1 MNADINSNN
10 TDRPLAGVGVL
21 VTRPAD
27 QATNLCKIIEDA
39 GGKAIRF
46 PAMEITPIDDPQSV
60 TPIIDRLDSYDM
72 AIFIS
77 ANAVKYAIQ
86 SIKSKRDF
94 PENMALAAIGNATR
108 KALEDE
114 GLNVDIYPAQQFD
127 SEALLALPKMQ
138 QVKGKRILIF
148 RGRGGRELL
157 KNTLS
162 KRGAH
167 VDYAE
172 LYQRTMPIQKSNA
185 LDQYW
190 KRNAIDIVTVTS
202 NQALDNLFILAGKSG
217 KENLVT
223 TPIVV
228 ISQRMVQN
236 ALEKGIQAD
245 IMVAVQANDDAILD
259 TIQKWRH
266 NNTGITT

>member
-1 MNADINSNN
+1 MNADTNSNKP
-10 TDRPLAGVGVL
+10 DLPLAGVGVL
-21 VTRPAD
+21 VTRPYD
-27 QATNLCKIIEDA
+27 QAANLCKIIENA

-46 PAMEITPIDDPQSV
+46 PAMEITPIDDQQSV
-60 TPIIDRLDSYDM
+60 THILDRLDSYDI

-86 SIKSKRDF
+86 SIKSKRSF
-94 PENMALAAIGNATR
+94 PQSMALAAIGNATR

-114 GLNVDIYPAQQFD
+114 GLNVDIYPTQQFD

-157 KNTLS
+157 KNTLTE
-162 KRGAH
+162 RGAH

-172 LYQRTMPIQKSNA
+172 LYQRTMPIQETGTLN
-185 LDQYW
+185 QYW
-190 KRNAIDIVTVTS
+190 KQNTIDIVTVTS
-202 NQALDNLFILAGKSG
+202 NQALNNLFNLAGESG
-217 KENLVT
+217 KKNLVA

-228 ISQRMVQN
+228 ISQRMVEN
-236 ALEKGIQAD
+236 AVENGIQAN
-245 IMVAVQANDDAILD
+245 IMVAEQASDEAVLDA
-259 TIQKWRH
+259 IQKWRLD
-266 NNTGITT
+266 NQQE

>member
-1 MNADINSNN
+1 MNADTNSNKP
-10 TDRPLAGVGVL
+10 DLPLAGVGVL
-21 VTRPAD
+21 VTRPYD
-27 QATNLCKIIEDA
+27 QAANLCKIIENA

-60 TPIIDRLDSYDM
+60 THILDRLDSYDI

-86 SIKSKRDF
+86 SIRSKRSF
-94 PENMALAAIGNATR
+94 PESMVLAAIGNATR

-114 GLNVDIYPAQQFD
+114 GLNVDIYPTQQFD
-127 SEALLALPKMQ
+127 SEALLTLPKMQ

-157 KNTLS
+157 KNTLTE
-162 KRGAH
+162 RGAH

-172 LYQRTMPIQKSNA
+172 LYQRTMPIQEPGA
-185 LDQYW
+185 LNQYW
-190 KRNAIDIVTVTS
+190 KQNAIDIVTVTS
-202 NQALDNLFILAGKSG
+202 NQALNNLFNIAGESG

-236 ALEKGIQAD
+236 ALERGMRAD
-245 IMVAVQANDDAILD
+245 IMVAEQAGDEAVLD
-259 TIQKWRH
+259 VIQKWRLD
-266 NNTGITT
+266 NQQE

>member
-1 MNADINSNN
+1 MNTATNSNKPGL
-10 TDRPLAGVGVL
+10 PLAGVGVL
-21 VTRPAD
+21 VTRPSGQAD
-27 QATNLCKIIEDA
+27 NLCNIIENA

-46 PAMEITPIDDPQSV
+46 PAIEISPIDDPQSV

-86 SIKSKRDF
+86 SIKTKRDF
-94 PENMALAAIGNATR
+94 PECMALAAIGNATR

-114 GLNVDIYPAQQFD
+114 GLKADIYPTRQFD
-127 SEALLALPKMQ
+127 SEALLDLPKMQ
-138 QVKGKRILIF
+138 RVKGKKILIF
-148 RGRGGRELL
+148 RGGGGRELL
-157 KNTLS
+157 KKTLVE
-162 KRGAH
+162 RGAH

-172 LYQRTMPIQKSNA
+172 LYQRTIPAQKSNM

-190 KRNAIDIVTVTS
+190 KKNAIDIVTVTS
-202 NQALDNLFILAGKSG
+202 NQALDNLFILAGELG
-217 KENLVT
+217 KQNLVT

-236 ALEKGIQAD
+236 AMEKGIQAA
-245 IMVAVQANDDAILD
+245 IVVAEQAGDEAILD
-259 TIQKWRH
+259 AIQKWCFG
-266 NNTGITT
+266 NTPSS